1 MEVYL
6 QCDES
11 HGSRMMRLSGT
22 ILDQGK
28 QTSEPREISPSP
40 ETSSWEIVNY
50 PMTPGQQVP
59 SSPILQPALD
69 SNATDIRPTKTTDS
83 KVEPEDLPS
92 VCSDSEMSEL
102 SLPVALRA
110 GSNSTSVYK
119 SVVAE
124 YQAAKRSKYALP
136 APELVYEL
144 TIYRSATGKTPDMK
158 ARIYKGKRKR
168 KFGKGKETGEVK
180 VERG

>member
-1 MEVYL
+1 
-6 QCDES
+6 
-11 HGSRMMRLSGT
+11 MMRLGGT

-50 PMTPGQQVP
+50 PMPPGQQVP
-59 SSPILQPALD
+59 SSPILQPVLD
-69 SNATDIRPTKTTDS
+69 SKATDVRPTKTTDS
-83 KVEPEDLPS
+83 KVESEDLLS

-124 YQAAKRSKYALP
+124 CQAAKRSKYVLP
-136 APELVYEL
+136 
-144 TIYRSATGKTPDMK
+144 
-158 ARIYKGKRKR
+158 
-168 KFGKGKETGEVK
+168 
-180 VERG
+180 